1 VGPQTVGALQ
11 AAPPPPPPP
20 PPPSAITRLLA
31 MGCVGD
37 DVRTL
42 QDALRN
48 AGFDPGASDGDFGP
62 MTDAALRAFQA
73 ANGLV
78 VDGVAGPAT
87 CGALGI

>member
-1 VGPQTVGALQ
+1 M
-11 AAPPPPPPP
+11 
-20 PPPSAITRLLA
+20 

-37 DVRTL
+37 DVRML
-42 QDALRN
+42 QDALYQH
-48 AGFDPGASDGDFGP
+48 GFDPGGADGDFGP
-62 MTDAALRAFQA
+62 MTYNAVCAFQA